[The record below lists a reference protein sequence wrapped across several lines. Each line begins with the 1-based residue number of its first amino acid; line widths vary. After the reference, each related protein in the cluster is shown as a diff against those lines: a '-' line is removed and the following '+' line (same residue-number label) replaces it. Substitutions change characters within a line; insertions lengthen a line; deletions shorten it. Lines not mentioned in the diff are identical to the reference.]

1 MALDNIKSIRDTY
14 LFQVFNKG
22 GGFDNP
28 LKTLLTKGIVA
39 DRIML
44 DVAYNTINNYY
55 KYSLKQSVLNGLEE
69 GIIKPMLFPKGI
81 TAVNKVP
88 TSIPFILTGSN
99 GVMTAVAIIDNYVQ
113 IIDKGDPNKPILI
126 IDPSKLYAIL
136 EGAYIARGI
145 QMNFNAIRNKTV
157 MYKVGTSVWAHMFTR
172 VLYRPF
178 ALNVSR
184 DAQNKV
190 LFLAAKFFLINILQ
204 LKDSDLVFNYA
215 VGAANGINP
224 ILVKQLND
232 MFKEEDFLNIS
243 TFIQAISR
251 NAYAILNGMEKL
263 TVRDY
268 IKDFIN
274 IYHNSALFSLE
285 HLSYFLFNVI
295 STVNHAHINN
305 QTQFEEA
312 LGMDS
317 GEKLYAQIADSLIR

>member
-1 MALDNIKSIRDTY
+1 MALENIKSIRDTY
-14 LFQVFNKG
+14 IFQVFNKG

-39 DRIML
+39 DKTML

-55 KYSLKQSVLNGLEE
+55 KYALKQSVLNALDE
-69 GIIKPMLFPKGI
+69 GIIKPMFFPKGI

-88 TSIPFILTGSN
+88 TSIPFILTQSN
-99 GVMTAVAIIDNYVQ
+99 GVLTSVAIIDNYVQ
-113 IIDKGDPNKPILI
+113 IMDNGPKPILI
-126 IDPSKLYAIL
+126 IDPSKLYTIL
-136 EGAYIARGI
+136 EGAFVARGI
-145 QMNFNAIRNKTV
+145 QLNFNAIRNKTV
-157 MYKVGTSVWAHMFTR
+157 MYKLGAATWAHMFTR
-172 VLYRPF
+172 VLNRPF

-190 LFLAAKFFLINILQ
+190 LFLSAKYFLINILQ
-204 LKDSDLVFNYA
+204 LKDSDQVFNYA
-215 VGAANGINP
+215 VQAANGINP

-232 MFKEEDFLNIS
+232 LFKAEDYTNIS
-243 TFIQAISR
+243 TFVQAIAK
-251 NAYAILNGMEKL
+251 NAYAILNGIDKL

-295 STVNHAHINN
+295 ATVNHAHINN
-305 QTQFEEA
+305 QVQFEEA
-312 LGMDS
+312 LGMNN
-317 GEKLYAQIADSLIR
+317 GESLYAQIANSLVR